1 MMLSHKEFD
10 MKQSAINTL
19 ANIHNTLLGVHP
31 TGEDILAVGFC
42 ISSIRSL
49 IKELQESKEGD
60 GDEHS
65 V

>member
-1 MMLSHKEFD
+1 MNQFE
-10 MKQSAINTL
+10 INTL
-19 ANIHNTLLGVHP
+19 VNIHNTLLQMHP
-31 TGEDILAVGFC
+31 TGEDILAAGFC

-60 GDEHS
+60 GDEQP

>member
-1 MMLSHKEFD
+1 
-10 MKQSAINTL
+10 MKQSEIKIL
-19 ANIHNTLLGVHP
+19 ADIHNTLLQMHP